1 LGLKKLRIRFFLE
14 RESVEFMPWVV
25 KGVEDA
31 VVSDGTVESAATAT
45 AASVGL
51 LSSGCRSGRGAMGL
65 LLLPSSASLSLASP
79 PISPIF
85 RGRGPACD
93 RESGAVVEEEAVLDD
108 DSMRKIRVGLVA
120 E

>member
-1 LGLKKLRIRFFLE
+1 
-14 RESVEFMPWVV
+14 MPWVV

-31 VVSDGTVESAATAT
+31 VVSDGAVEVESAAT

-93 RESGAVVEEEAVLDD
+93 RESGAVVEEAVLDD
-108 DSMRKIRVGLVA
+108 ASMRKIRVGLVA